1 MTGALP
7 VAVVTIAGV
16 VVGVLLY
23 RALEDAAY
31 RLDDETDRP
40 VPRGGWLVVPAV
52 ALVWGLL
59 TWRFGVTPALVPLL
73 LLGVV
78 GVALT
83 RIDLDVHRLPEG
95 LTLPAIVAVL
105 ALQVVASALTGDWGA
120 LLRAV
125 IGGVLSWVAYLVL
138 VLLSRGALGWGDATL
153 GGLVG
158 LALGYVDA
166 DLAPPGPGRGLCARR
181 PGLRGRAAGP
191 PAHPQQPHRVRPLH
205 PARCLGG
212 GAAGPRAAETE
223 AIATAIRRA
232 ESRDVRGSGSCC
244 VG

>member
-1 MTGALP
+1 MRGALP
-7 VAVVTIAGV
+7 VAVVTIAGT
-16 VVGVLLY
+16 VVGVLLD

-95 LTLPAIVAVL
+95 LTLPAVVAVL
-105 ALQVVASALTGDWGA
+105 ALQAVASALTGDWGA

-158 LALGYVDA
+158 LTLGYVEPTWPL
-166 DLAPPGPGRGLCARR
+166 LAIVAAFVLGGLVSAVGLLARR
-181 PGLRGRAAGP
+181 LTLSSHIAFGP
-191 PAHPQQPHRVRPLH
+191 YIL
-205 PARCLGG
+205 LG
-212 GAAGPRAAETE
+212 ALAVALFAP
-223 AIATAIRRA
+223 
-232 ESRDVRGSGSCC
+232 GSGLPP
-244 VG
+244 

>member
-7 VAVVTIAGV
+7 VAAVTVAGF
-16 VVGVLLY
+16 VVGL
-23 RALEDAAY
+23 ALHRGLADAAY

-40 VPRGGWLVVPAV
+40 VSRGGWLLVPAV
-52 ALVWGLL
+52 PLVWLLL
-59 TWRFGVTPALVPLL
+59 TLRFGVSAALAPLL

-105 ALQVVASALTGDWGA
+105 VLQVVASASTGDWGA
-120 LLRAV
+120 LAW
-125 IGGVLSWVAYLVL
+125 GAAAGVLSWAGYLVL

-158 LALGYVDA
+158 LTLGYVQPSWA
-166 DLAPPGPGRGLCARR
+166 WLSFVAAFLLGGVVSAVGLLARRLTLRSPIAFGPYILLGALAVALLAPR
-181 PGLRGRAAGP
+181 
-191 PAHPQQPHRVRPLH
+191 
-205 PARCLGG
+205 
-212 GAAGPRAAETE
+212 
-223 AIATAIRRA
+223 
-232 ESRDVRGSGSCC
+232 
-244 VG
+244 